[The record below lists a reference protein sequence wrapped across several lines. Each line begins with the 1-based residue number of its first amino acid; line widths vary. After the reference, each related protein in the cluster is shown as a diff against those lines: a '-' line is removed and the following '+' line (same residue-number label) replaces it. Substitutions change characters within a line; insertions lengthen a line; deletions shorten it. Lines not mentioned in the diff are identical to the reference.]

1 MNLWNRWYHCVQDFQ
16 AACTRSRTFMYLV
29 LVLVG
34 FSIRP
39 ECAGVTSFIRA
50 VFLEPGLYKGFLH
63 FFNYST
69 SLDLGD
75 LTQIWCRMVHRLFPV
90 LRVGEYD
97 VYVAD
102 GLKVAKEG
110 KKMPG
115 VKNEVPRT
123 GKTASSLRKQLE
135 SRLHHGAFHSGIGFA
150 GVYGGRPCGGGSIG
164 FTDS

>member
-1 MNLWNRWYHCVQDFQ
+1 MNLWNQWYSCVQEFQ
-16 AACTRSRTFMYLV
+16 PACSRKRTFMYLV

-69 SLDLGD
+69 SLDLHY
-75 LTQIWCRMVHRLFPV
+75 LTQIWFTMVHRLFPV
-90 LRVGEYD
+90 LRVNDYD

-123 GKTASSLRKQLE
+123 GKTSSTFGEQFE
-135 SRLHHGAFHSGIGFA
+135 SLLHYGAFVSGVVCPRLYGVRACSRCSSGF
-150 GVYGGRPCGGGSIG
+150 SN
-164 FTDS
+164 S